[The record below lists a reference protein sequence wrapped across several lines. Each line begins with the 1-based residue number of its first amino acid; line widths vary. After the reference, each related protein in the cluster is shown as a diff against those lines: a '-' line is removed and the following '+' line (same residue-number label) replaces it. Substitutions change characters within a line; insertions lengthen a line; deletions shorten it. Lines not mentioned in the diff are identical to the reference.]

1 MFEAA
6 EGVIIGAQST
16 SLSEDSLF
24 CVVLVMI
31 LVLQILLT
39 AGMVIIIMKH
49 IDSSRDL
56 RNILR
61 KVDKME
67 EKLARNAGKRQKE
80 KIFVSY
86 GNENDTPPLA
96 NVYYQESTDNIV
108 QNSDRQKS
116 METQPDSSNQ
126 VINNLADRCQ
136 CCGLS
141 VNGSVHYN
149 PEGPAKF
156 DVKELEEAEFVL
168 RSDMTVIP
176 VSSSFLGY
184 NNDQYY
190 RSREFFVVYDFQD
203 KNGRDVVWQEPVK
216 LVAVQKPAVVEKI
229 DNGYQLLKKGILI
242 VEKK

>member
-80 KIFVSY
+80 KLLYHTVTRMILL
-86 GNENDTPPLA
+86 PLQI
-96 NVYYQESTDNIV
+96 YII
-108 QNSDRQKS
+108 R
-116 METQPDSSNQ
+116 NQ
-126 VINNLADRCQ
+126 Q
-136 CCGLS
+136 
-141 VNGSVHYN
+141 
-149 PEGPAKF
+149 
-156 DVKELEEAEFVL
+156 
-168 RSDMTVIP
+168 TT
-176 VSSSFLGY
+176 
-184 NNDQYY
+184 
-190 RSREFFVVYDFQD
+190 
-203 KNGRDVVWQEPVK
+203 
-216 LVAVQKPAVVEKI
+216 
-229 DNGYQLLKKGILI
+229 
-242 VEKK
+242 

>member
-67 EKLARNAGKRQKE
+67 EKLARNAGKRQK
-80 KIFVSY
+80 KLLYHTVTRMILL
-86 GNENDTPPLA
+86 PLQI
-96 NVYYQESTDNIV
+96 YII
-108 QNSDRQKS
+108 R
-116 METQPDSSNQ
+116 NQ
-126 VINNLADRCQ
+126 Q
-136 CCGLS
+136 
-141 VNGSVHYN
+141 
-149 PEGPAKF
+149 
-156 DVKELEEAEFVL
+156 
-168 RSDMTVIP
+168 TT
-176 VSSSFLGY
+176 
-184 NNDQYY
+184 
-190 RSREFFVVYDFQD
+190 
-203 KNGRDVVWQEPVK
+203 
-216 LVAVQKPAVVEKI
+216 
-229 DNGYQLLKKGILI
+229 
-242 VEKK
+242 